1 MLENFKKYKEE
12 NLLFSDDETILLAI
26 SGGIDSMVLCDLFLK
41 SSYKFAIAHCNFQL
55 RGEESFRDE
64 NFVTNY
70 CNKNNITLHKI
81 RFDTYKHMDIEGI
94 SLQMAARDL
103 RYRWF
108 EDLLQK
114 NNYKYLATGHHGDD
128 SIETFLINIIRGTG
142 IAGLHGIQHKI
153 NNIIHPLLFTNRE
166 EISAYAKKNNI
177 EFVEDSTNS
186 STKYTRNKIRHE
198 LIPLIKEIS
207 PNFQRTIL
215 KEIERFKETE
225 QVFRTVIDQA
235 KQEIFAFENDR
246 INISIEKIKSL
257 NPQRIYLYEFLNEYN
272 FNESTINSILESIYE
287 KSSGKQFFSET
298 HRIVKDREYLI
309 MTQNNIINN
318 NEYHISD
325 NLTSI
330 KFPLSLEMEFLKDL
344 SFIKIPKTK
353 DIAMLDADKLEFPLI
368 LRKWKKGDYF
378 YPYGL
383 KGEKK
388 ISEFYKNLKYSI
400 VDKENQWLLCSND
413 DIVWVIGQR
422 IDDRYKITNKTKT
435 IYRIELSE

>member
-41 SSYKFAIAHCNFQL
+41 NSYKFAIAHCNFQL

-108 EDLLQK
+108 EELLQD

-246 INISIEKIKSL
+246 INISIEKIKNL

-309 MTQNNIINN
+309 LTQNNIINN

-344 SFIKIPKTK
+344 SFIKIPKTR

-368 LRKWKKGDYF
+368 LRKWEKGDYF

-400 VDKENQWLLCSND
+400 VDKENQWLLCSKG

-422 IDDRYKITNKTKT
+422 IDDRYKITDKTKT
-435 IYRIELSE
+435 IYKIEIE

>member
-41 SSYKFAIAHCNFQL
+41 NSYKFAIAHCNFQL

-108 EDLLQK
+108 EELLQD

-246 INISIEKIKSL
+246 INISIEKIKNL

-309 MTQNNIINN
+309 LTQNNIINN
-318 NEYHISD
+318 NKYHISD

>member
-64 NFVTNY
+64 NFITNY

-108 EDLLQK
+108 EDLLQE

-246 INISIEKIKSL
+246 INISIEKIKNL

-309 MTQNNIINN
+309 LTQNNIINN

>member
-12 NLLFSDDETILLAI
+12 NLLFSDEETILLAI

-108 EDLLQK
+108 EDLLQE

-246 INISIEKIKSL
+246 INISIEKIKNL

-309 MTQNNIINN
+309 LTQNNIINN

>member
-12 NLLFSDDETILLAI
+12 NLLFSNDETILLAI

-108 EDLLQK
+108 EDLLQE

-309 MTQNNIINN
+309 LTQNNIINN

>member
-1 MLENFKKYKEE
+1 MHPIGPAPDIRTSSPRESY
-12 NLLFSDDETILLAI
+12 
-26 SGGIDSMVLCDLFLK
+26 DSAAWAAFPKGSKIAYV
-41 SSYKFAIAHCNFQL
+41 SS
-55 RGEESFRDE
+55 
-64 NFVTNY
+64 
-70 CNKNNITLHKI
+70 
-81 RFDTYKHMDIEGI
+81 
-94 SLQMAARDL
+94 
-103 RYRWF
+103 
-108 EDLLQK
+108 
-114 NNYKYLATGHHGDD
+114 
-128 SIETFLINIIRGTG
+128 G

-309 MTQNNIINN
+309 LTQNNIINN